1 MENLSFFLADMRP
14 QLLLIYAVLAGAETT
29 ATVDQSPQ
37 EHFGLHSQFID
48 ELGATYN
55 VFVKDFHGTHK
66 IQYINSTDFIP
77 TSHFVRFDQHPNLDE
92 RNVCRKVADCI
103 GNSTDSAATWL
114 EAKAAPTGQMCG
126 SVATTL
132 WNYLKADDYAVVKNL
147 AWTAGSGIA
156 LNVIGNI
163 PNYYIN
169 ALLAKQSASG
179 DPSDSCGQNADSTYA
194 SDAASSV
201 YEFCLSIQTEKME
214 NTATRFDAMDSRSS
228 STWPAGGQGMAKYFI
243 SQQAETWAPI
253 CAAYGITW
261 KRDMLL
267 RFKTLAASWFAPW

>member
-1 MENLSFFLADMRP
+1 MRP

-48 ELGATYN
+48 KLGATYN

-92 RNVCRKVADCI
+92 RNVCRKSLIA
-103 GNSTDSAATWL
+103 L
-114 EAKAAPTGQMCG
+114 AKAAPTGQMCG

-132 WNYLKADDYAVVKNL
+132 WNYLKADDYAAVKNL

-179 DPSDSCGQNADSTYA
+179 EPSDACGQNNDSTYA

-228 STWPAGGQGMAKYFI
+228 STWPAGVQGMAKYFI

-267 RFKTLAASWFAPW
+267 RFKTLTASWFAPW

>member
-1 MENLSFFLADMRP
+1 MRP

-169 ALLAKQSASG
+169 ALLAKQ
-179 DPSDSCGQNADSTYA
+179 N
-194 SDAASSV
+194 AASSV

-228 STWPAGGQGMAKYFI
+228 STWPAGVQGMAKYFI